1 MIQVQDVRV
10 ALDGAPILHGVSFEV
25 AAGTVAGYVGPN
37 GAGKTTTMRLLT
49 GALAPDAGR
58 VVVGGVD
65 VAADPVEAKRRF
77 GYVPEHGHLYE
88 SFTPAEYLAFI
99 GRMHRLSEAT
109 IRDRTAAHLRFWG
122 LGGAA
127 DQSMT
132 GFSKGMKQKVL
143 VSAALL
149 HDPPVLL
156 LDEPLGGLD
165 AHAVLQTRALLRTLA
180 ARGRTVFYSSHL
192 LDAVEKVADLVVVLR
207 DGRVIQ
213 TGSPEEITTLS
224 GGASLEDA
232 FGKLTAAADAY
243 DEAEALVASAF
254 SEGASAGLGGRGM
267 EKGEWGMEKG
277 GQT

>member
-10 ALDGAPILHGVSFEV
+10 EIDGTPILHGVSFEI

-99 GRMHRLSEAT
+99 GRMHRLDEAT
-109 IRDRTAAHLRFWG
+109 IRERTAAHLRFWG
-122 LGGAA
+122 LGGAG

-254 SEGASAGLGGRGM
+254 SEGASAGLGSRGM
-267 EKGEWGMEKG
+267 EKGEWGTEKG
-277 GQT
+277 N

>member
-1 MIQVQDVRV
+1 MIHVEHVHV
-10 ALDGAPILHGVSFEV
+10 AIDGTPILRDVSFEV
-25 AAGTVAGYVGPN
+25 ETGSVAGYVGPN

-49 GALAPDAGR
+49 GALAADAGR

-65 VAADPVEAKRRF
+65 VDRDPVEAKRQF
-77 GYVPEHGHLYE
+77 GYVPEHGHVYE
-88 SFTPAEYLAFI
+88 SFTPNEYLAFI
-99 GRMHRLSEAT
+99 GRMHRLPEDQ
-109 IRDRTAAHLRFWG
+109 IRQRTEAHLAFWE
-122 LGGAA
+122 LSDAA
-127 DQSMT
+127 DRSMV

-180 ARGRTVFYSSHL
+180 AKGRTVFYSSHL
-192 LDAVEKVADLVVVLR
+192 LDAVEKVADLVIVVR
-207 DGRVIQ
+207 DGEILQ
-213 TGSPEEITTLS
+213 TGSPEEITALS

-243 DEAEALVASAF
+243 DEAAALVAEAF
-254 SEGASAGLGGRGM
+254 V
-267 EKGEWGMEKG
+267 
-277 GQT
+277 

>member
-1 MIQVQDVRV
+1 MISVQDVHV
-10 ALDGAPILHGVSFEV
+10 ALDGTPILHGVSFEV
-25 AAGTVAGYVGPN
+25 ARGTVAGYVGPN

-49 GALAPDAGR
+49 GALDPDAGR

-65 VAADPVEAKRRF
+65 VAAEPVEAKRQF

-88 SFTPAEYLAFI
+88 SFTPAEYLAFV
-99 GRMHRLSEAT
+99 GRMHRLDEGT

-122 LGGAA
+122 LADAA

-143 VSAALL
+143 VSAALV

-165 AHAVLQTRALLRTLA
+165 AHAVLQMRALLRTLA

-213 TGSPEEITTLS
+213 TGSPEEVTS
-224 GGASLEDA
+224 VGGGGSLEDA

-243 DEAEALVASAF
+243 DEAEALVAAAF
-254 SEGASAGLGGRGM
+254 DPGGGLPATPPPVGA
-267 EKGEWGMEKG
+267 
-277 GQT
+277 